1 MGNDMVNNNKIEPML
16 KVREVA
22 QILHVHSNTVRRW
35 ADQGLI
41 NSYRINSRG
50 DRRFRQKDIDD
61 FLVGQKENSVN

>member
-1 MGNDMVNNNKIEPML
+1 MGKDMVNNSKLEPML

-41 NSYRINSRG
+41 SSYRINRRG
-50 DRRFRQKDIDD
+50 DRRFRQKDISD
-61 FLVGQKENSVN
+61 FLTVHNENHTM